1 MWSDLN
7 CFFKSISIMQ
17 KKKKRKKNC
26 VPVCFDY
33 FVAQAYSGLFWFQV
47 LKHFLQEFLLD
58 FYQPAGLCRE
68 TAITEKIT
76 KFRHI

>member
-1 MWSDLN
+1 MRSDLN
-7 CFFKSISIMQ
+7 RFFKSISIMQ
-17 KKKKRKKNC
+17 KNKKEKKI
-26 VPVCFDY
+26 VFQ
-33 FVAQAYSGLFWFQV
+33 FVLTILLHRLIQV
-47 LKHFLQEFLLD
+47 FFGSKSLSIFLQEFLLD